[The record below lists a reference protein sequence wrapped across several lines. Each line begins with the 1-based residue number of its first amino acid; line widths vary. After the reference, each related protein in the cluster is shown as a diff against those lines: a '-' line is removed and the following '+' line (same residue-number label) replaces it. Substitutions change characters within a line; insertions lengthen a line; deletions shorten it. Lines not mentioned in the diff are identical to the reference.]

1 MREWRLRKKR
11 WPERERLRYDRPL
24 YSRIRHENNAAMLI
38 DTHPD
43 AEAMLVELW
52 RRKTP
57 AERFA
62 RVCELT
68 EMTRRNAK
76 RAIQQAQPDASPEEV
91 GLRFIELHYGSDL
104 ACRVRE
110 YLKGRLA

>member
-1 MREWRLRKKR
+1 MNRGS
-11 WPERERLRYDRPL
+11 L
-24 YSRIRHENNAAMLI
+24 YGNVRHENNAAMLS
-38 DTHPD
+38 DTHPE
-43 AEAMLVELW
+43 AEAVLVEHW

-76 RAIQQAQPDASPEEV
+76 RAIQQAEPEASPEEV

-104 ACRVRE
+104 AGRVRE
-110 YLKGRLA
+110 YLKGRSA

>member
-1 MREWRLRKKR
+1 
-11 WPERERLRYDRPL
+11 
-24 YSRIRHENNAAMLI
+24 MLT
-38 DTHPD
+38 DTHPE
-43 AEAMLVELW
+43 AEAVLVEIW

-76 RAIQQAQPDASPEEV
+76 RAIQQVMPGASPEEV

-104 ACRVRE
+104 ADHVRE
-110 YLKGRLA
+110 HLKGRST

>member
-1 MREWRLRKKR
+1 MQT
-11 WPERERLRYDRPL
+11 
-24 YSRIRHENNAAMLI
+24 

-43 AEAMLVELW
+43 AEAVLVELW

-62 RVCELT
+62 RVCKLT
-68 EMTRRNAK
+68 EMTRRSAK
-76 RAIQQAQPDASPEEV
+76 RAIQQAPPGASPEEV

-104 ACRVRE
+104 ASRVRE
-110 YLKGRLA
+110 YLKGRSA

>member
-1 MREWRLRKKR
+1 
-11 WPERERLRYDRPL
+11 
-24 YSRIRHENNAAMLI
+24 MLT

-43 AEAMLVELW
+43 AEAVLVELW

-62 RVCELT
+62 RMCELT

-76 RAIQQAQPDASPEEV
+76 RAIHQAQPGASPEEV
-91 GLRFIELHYGSDL
+91 GLRFIELHYGRDL
-104 ACRVRE
+104 ASRVRE
-110 YLKGRLA
+110 YLKGHPA